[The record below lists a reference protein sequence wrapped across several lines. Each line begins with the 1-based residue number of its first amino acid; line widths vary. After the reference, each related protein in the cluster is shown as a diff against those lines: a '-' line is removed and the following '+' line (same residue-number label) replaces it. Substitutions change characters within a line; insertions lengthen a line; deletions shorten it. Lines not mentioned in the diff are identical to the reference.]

1 MGGETTWEI
10 MLNCLDLV
18 KNYMPLSGDCWIA
31 GEKGGATF
39 AEKTSQL
46 MREYIADKG
55 FADLSYN
62 IFAFTGD
69 QDRAFPALDAQIKAM
84 IADDWNSDADHSVR
98 YETWAEG
105 THCYQY
111 IYQYI
116 YNILPDVF

>member
-1 MGGETTWEI
+1 MMLFSPLRWIFDGRRDNMG
-10 MLNCLDLV
+10 DH
-18 KNYMPLSGDCWIA
+18 
-31 GEKGGATF
+31 
-39 AEKTSQL
+39 
-46 MREYIADKG
+46 
-55 FADLSYN
+55 ADLSYN

-69 QDRAFPALDAQIKAM
+69 QDIAFPALDAQIKAM

-98 YETWAEG
+98 YGTWAEG